1 MSLSEEELDQFIALL
16 PEDAIARVTATL
28 APVKDDERLTE

>member
-1 MSLSEEELDQFIALL
+1 MSEEELDQFIALL
-16 PEDAIARVTATL
+16 PEDQLARVSEIL